1 MKHVAFFF
9 LFTVG
14 LLFQIFALSLDV
26 TPEVGYAKGES
37 GEYVFYPDSPYSDDK
52 LSELLWDYGFLYVG
66 AKTGFR
72 GERFSLE
79 NGVRF
84 CVASEKDTM
93 SDSDWQNV
101 AKSGLGSYQYKT
113 NYSESD
119 NILCRSVSVNTKA
132 SYTFKP
138 LSWLNLSPFVAVDFD
153 YMRFCA
159 KDGWYEYGKE
169 GKYYNY
175 AYDDKAHNSK
185 GTFSGTVMR
194 YKRWDVSNWL
204 GLDAALLHPAG
215 LRAIFSLAFS
225 TFFFSADVDDH
236 VLRDMTF
243 VDFATSSFCAY
254 KTGVTAECD
263 LSERCTFGCSVFFTK
278 SAIVRGFTYMRGEG
292 EKYYSLLSD
301 SEGAM
306 SVSKLDIA
314 AFARIRVF

>member
-26 TPEVGYAKGES
+26 TPEVGYSKGES
-37 GEYVFYPDSPYSDDK
+37 GEYVFYPDSSYSDDK

-101 AKSGLGSYQYKT
+101 TGSALDAYQYKT

-119 NILCRSVSVNTKA
+119 NVLCRSVSVNTKA
-132 SYTFKP
+132 SFTFRP

-159 KDGWYEYGKE
+159 KDGWYEYGSE
-169 GKYYNY
+169 GKYYWAV
-175 AYDDKAHNSK
+175 AYGDGKTEFLLCDGNMVEA
-185 GTFSGTVMR
+185 SGHAPDGNLSQTNISRTDRGCQQGRKPV
-194 YKRWDVSNWL
+194 N
-204 GLDAALLHPAG
+204 
-215 LRAIFSLAFS
+215 
-225 TFFFSADVDDH
+225 T
-236 VLRDMTF
+236 VLRRQRT
-243 VDFATSSFCAY
+243 
-254 KTGVTAECD
+254 
-263 LSERCTFGCSVFFTK
+263 LQRRCY
-278 SAIVRGFTYMRGEG
+278 R
-292 EKYYSLLSD
+292 
-301 SEGAM
+301 
-306 SVSKLDIA
+306 
-314 AFARIRVF
+314 